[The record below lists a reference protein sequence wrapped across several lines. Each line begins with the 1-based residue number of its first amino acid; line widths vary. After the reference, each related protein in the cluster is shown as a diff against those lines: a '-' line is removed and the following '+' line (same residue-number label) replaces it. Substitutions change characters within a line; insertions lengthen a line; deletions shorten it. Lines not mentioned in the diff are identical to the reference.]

1 MEGDR
6 DAFTV
11 VTESIHPGSVWW
23 MPGLG
28 ILASETGVHR
38 DKLRPHLVVRPC
50 LGGYLCIPRTTKE
63 PRKPRYKIYFTE
75 QHVCPGLDKPGWFL
89 LNCAFPFALRF
100 FHGHKLCTLPNQI
113 YEDFLKAYENFIDK
127 QKPRIWVAFW
137 LTFLTDP
144 RVGAVSV
151 AVTT

>member
-6 DAFTV
+6 DAFRV
-11 VTESIHPGSVWW
+11 VTESVHPGSVWW

-38 DKLRPHLVVRPC
+38 DRLRPHLVVRSS

-63 PRKPRYKIYFTE
+63 ARKPRYKIYFTE

-89 LNCAFPFALRF
+89 LNCAFPFAPHFFEGNIAFKICVLPSKGFSQVLQALKRF
-100 FHGHKLCTLPNQI
+100 V
-113 YEDFLKAYENFIDK
+113 AYEK
-127 QKPRIWVAFW
+127 TAAR
-137 LTFLTDP
+137 
-144 RVGAVSV
+144 
-151 AVTT
+151 